1 MNKTNFIPVSI
12 IIPVSKDKKIFKCIE
27 SIDVKT
33 EIIVILN
40 GKYDINIENELRKI
54 TDVKIY
60 KLKDFNF
67 SKIYNFGIRQ
77 SSYKKIFFMDSDC
90 VFDRGTI
97 IKLYNSLDNYSIA
110 KGRVVFSYN
119 NFIQKLIAKAREFT
133 TSDEPNLY
141 IPGPMFKKEIFK
153 KIGLFNEEICFSS
166 DAEMNARIKKE
177 KIKWIYIPE
186 AKIIHAPLTIK
197 QDFVSAFRYG
207 WGRNQKHR
215 VLNTKRTKSFIEEF
229 YFYFIQGAKHKGLLV
244 GIYLLFWWFCFN
256 LGFFTEKIINKLKK

>member
-54 TDVKIY
+54 TDIKIY

-77 SSYKKIFFMDSDC
+77 ASYENIFFMDSDC
-90 VFDRGTI
+90 VFDKGTL
-97 IKLYNSLDNYSIA
+97 IKLYNSLDNYSIT
-110 KGRVVFSYN
+110 KGGVVFSYN

-153 KIGLFNEEICFSS
+153 KIGLFNEEIYFSS

-186 AKIIHAPLTIK
+186 AKIIHAPFTIR

-207 WGRNQKHR
+207 WGRSQKHR
-215 VLNTKRTKSFIEEF
+215 VLNTKRSKSFIEEF
-229 YFYFIQGAKHKGLLV
+229 CFYFIQGAKHKGLLV